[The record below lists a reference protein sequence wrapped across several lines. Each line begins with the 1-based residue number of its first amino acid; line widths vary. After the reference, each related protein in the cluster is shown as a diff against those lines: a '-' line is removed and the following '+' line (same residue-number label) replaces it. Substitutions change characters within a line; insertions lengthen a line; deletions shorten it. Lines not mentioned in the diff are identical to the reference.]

1 MPIEPGLGG
10 VAETAL
16 WTLWFRSLEA
26 RRNDAVLSDPRAVDL
41 VDSIDYPFAE
51 RFGQLFPA
59 QVHIQALRVLA
70 FDLEVRRFLANHPG
84 GTVVALGEGLETQ
97 FWRVD
102 NGSVRWLTVD
112 LPGSVALRR
121 RLLPEHD
128 RQRSF
133 AGSALDPAW
142 TDLVNPGPGVLIT
155 AQGLLMYLRPE
166 QVHAL
171 VTMCARRLPGGTLVF
186 DAVPPWMARLV
197 GRGTPGYQPPP
208 LRWTLRPAEI
218 ADLAAIDPAVAE
230 VREVQA
236 PRGRGVVG
244 WLAPQLGRLP
254 VVRRNRPVILALR
267 FGATAQA

>member
-1 MPIEPGLGG
+1 MPIEPGLDGIP
-10 VAETAL
+10 ETAL

-26 RRNDAVLSDPRAVDL
+26 RRGDAVLSDPQAIDL

-59 QVHIQALRVLA
+59 QVHIQALRVWA
-70 FDLEVRRFLANHPG
+70 FDLEVQRFLADHPD

-102 NGSVRWLTVD
+102 NGSMRWLTVD
-112 LPGSVALRR
+112 LPESIALRR

-128 RQRSF
+128 RRRSF

-142 TDLVNPGPGVLIT
+142 TDLVDRGPGVLIT
-155 AQGLLMYLRPE
+155 AQGLLMYLPPE

-171 VTMCARRLPGGTLVF
+171 ITMCARRFPGGTLVF

-208 LRWTLRPAEI
+208 LRWTLAPVEI
-218 ADLAAIDPAVAE
+218 ANLAAIDPAIAE
-230 VREVQA
+230 VREVRP
-236 PRGRGVVG
+236 PRGRGIAG
-244 WLAPQLGRLP
+244 WLAPRLGHVP
-254 VVRRNRPVILALR
+254 VVRHNRPVILALR
-267 FGATAQA
+267 FAT